1 MICFELT
8 CVFESEVGGVERVV
22 AEKRAEQLPETASVV
37 LQGAG
42 LLGLIDFFFMKWSPK
57 MVSKSSSYKV
67 CVLRPFRYNSIRL
80 MHPDNSLTWD

>member
-37 LQGAG
+37 LQGTA
-42 LLGLIDFFFMKWSPK
+42 LPQIFDYFD
-57 MVSKSSSYKV
+57 V
-67 CVLRPFRYNSIRL
+67 N
-80 MHPDNSLTWD
+80 